1 MVNKSKIKGE
11 KRERRKEV
19 HPQISGFISPKGKSG
34 LEILK

>member
-1 MVNKSKIKGE
+1 MVNKSKIKGG
-11 KRERRKEV
+11 RRKEV